1 MTTSWK
7 SIANHAVLLG
17 CFLGA
22 IGLGWFD
29 ALERKALDQRF
40 KLRGKGVISPDI
52 VLVDISSDATE
63 EFGPWPIPRHLHGL
77 FIDAATNLGARAI
90 VYDVSF
96 TRPTETKSDQF
107 LLEMAAS
114 AGNVHFPL
122 MFSPYR
128 EAFLPDTV
136 DFAALLRRSP
146 LDQGSDGKT
155 LEMAGLVALPLP
167 GLDAA
172 AKSMGFVN
180 VWQDKD
186 GMVRRTPLHL
196 RCAGRRYPQLVVPV
210 WEEWAGPSVA
220 PPPLD
225 QDRNLLINWPG
236 AWQELPH
243 WSFREILVSYK
254 QVMEGKEPIL
264 PLDSL
269 RKLKNKILL
278 VGHVNLSSQ
287 EFIPTPLDP
296 HFPNRGI
303 HFAILNTLL
312 TDAAV
317 TTIPR
322 HQEMLV
328 MAGFF
333 LVALLLLRGDAT
345 GRQIATGA
353 LFAIYLAAS
362 QWIFARHH
370 LHLPTLAVGL
380 SLAMLVSLRNF
391 GNFRRERENRDR
403 IKRIFAKYVTSEVME
418 QILERPELGELGGRK
433 EVVTVLFAD
442 IRGFT
447 SLAESL
453 EPQEVVEQLNEYL
466 QTMTP
471 IIFANH
477 GTIDKFVGDEIMAY
491 FGAPVYPEEH
501 AWRAVKTALEM
512 QAALDALRRKWRL
525 ARRADIRIGIGV
537 NTGSVVMGNIGSS
550 QYMDFTLIGDVV
562 NVASRLCSIAEP
574 GEVLL
579 GTATLAQV
587 ADRVSVVRSRETT
600 IKGRVHPVTVHS
612 VAAKESNE
620 FPRA

>member
-7 SIANHAVLLG
+7 SIANHIVLLG

-22 IGLGWFD
+22 IGFGWFD

-40 KLRGKGVISPDI
+40 KLRGKGEISPDI
-52 VLVDISSDATE
+52 VLVDITSDATE

-77 FIDAATNLGARAI
+77 FIDAATNLGVRSI

-96 TRPTETKSDQF
+96 TRPAEPKSDQF
-107 LLEMAAS
+107 LRDMAAS
-114 AGNVHFPL
+114 AGNVYFPL

-128 EAFLPDTV
+128 EAYVPDTSYFGTLV
-136 DFAALLRRSP
+136 RRAP
-146 LDQGSDGKT
+146 ADEGRDGKT
-155 LEMAGLVALPLP
+155 LEMAGLVALPLQ
-167 GLDAA
+167 GLDAS
-172 AKSMGFVN
+172 AKGMGFVN

-186 GMVRRTPLHL
+186 GMVRRTPLHV

-210 WEEWAGPSVA
+210 WEEWAGRPVA
-220 PPPLD
+220 PPHLD
-225 QDRNLLINWPG
+225 EHRNLLINWPG
-236 AWQELPH
+236 AWQDLPH

-254 QVMEGKEPIL
+254 QVMEGKEPLL

-317 TTIPR
+317 TTMPR
-322 HQEMLV
+322 HREMLLV
-328 MAGFF
+328 ACFF
-333 LVALLLLRGDAT
+333 LAALLLLRGDAT
-345 GRQIATGA
+345 GRQIAIGGM
-353 LFAIYLAAS
+353 FAVYLAAS
-362 QWIFARHH
+362 QWMFVRHH
-370 LHLPTLAVGL
+370 LHLPTLAIGL
-380 SLAMLVSLRNF
+380 SLATLISLRNF
-391 GNFRRERENRDR
+391 DNFRRERDNRDR
-403 IKRIFAKYVTSEVME
+403 LKSIFAKYVTREVLD
-418 QILERPELGELGGRK
+418 QILERPELGDLGGRK
-433 EVVTVLFAD
+433 EIVTVLFAD

-447 SLAESL
+447 GLAENL

-477 GTIDKFVGDEIMAY
+477 GIIDKFVGDEIMAY

-501 AWRAVKTALEM
+501 EWRAVKTALEM
-512 QAALDALRRKWRL
+512 QAALEELRRKWRQ

-537 NTGSVVMGNIGSS
+537 NTGPVVMGNIGGS
-550 QYMDFTLIGDVV
+550 QYMDFTLIGDSV

-574 GEVLL
+574 GEVLVGASIL
-579 GTATLAQV
+579 LQV
-587 ADRVSVVRSRETT
+587 ADRVSLVRSRETT

-612 VAAKESNE
+612 VAPKETN
-620 FPRA
+620 P